1 LAYAQGAPDRGEA
14 ISPVLGLW
22 AEKEPEAAAAWVKQL
37 PDGGFRNTAI
47 TATTIEMALRNP
59 ALAFDLVQNYY
70 SGPRADRGLPNL
82 IFTAWAETDP
92 TTAIAKASELS
103 QPLERQNALYSI
115 AATWASKDPQSA
127 LAWAESLPD
136 EERTVAIGNV
146 IFKWTENDPHAV
158 RAWFQ
163 QLPDGLIKQ
172 MAADNLPRS
181 LAAVD
186 PPAAAQFVAQLPP
199 GSEQTRA
206 AEEVARAW
214 ANSDPGSAAEWAK
227 AFPSG
232 EPRDVVLRD
241 VIFRWSQSDPRAASE
256 WLQNLSAESFSNEN
270 ILKASIQSVARGLL
284 ELDRKAGEDWLEKTS
299 LPDELK
305 RRLLGKP

>member
-1 LAYAQGAPDRGEA
+1 LR
-14 ISPVLGLW
+14 VW
-22 AEKEPEAAAAWVKQL
+22 AELEPEAAAAWVKQL
-37 PDGGFRNTAI
+37 PDAGFRNTAI
-47 TATTIEMALRNP
+47 TATCIEIALRNP

-127 LAWAESLPD
+127 LAWAESLPN
-136 EERTVAIGNV
+136 EERNVAIGNV

-181 LAAVD
+181 LATAD
-186 PPAAAQFVAQLPP
+186 PLAAAQFVAELPP
-199 GSEQTRA
+199 GSAQTRA

-227 AFPSG
+227 AFPNG

-241 VIFRWSQSDPRAASE
+241 IVFRWSKSDPRAASQ
-256 WLQNLSAESFSNEN
+256 WLQNLSADSFSNEN
-270 ILKASIQSVARGLL
+270 ILNASIQSVARGLL

-299 LPDELK
+299 LPDEIK
-305 RRLLGKP
+305 RQLLRKP